1 MLAFPNMET
10 DELCYRIALTKVPGI
25 GCVQARLLLEK
36 FGNAKAIFEARR
48 SHLEHTEGIG
58 SKRAAQI
65 KKFTDFTAAEKELAF
80 IHRYK
85 IKPLFLTD
93 SGYPQRLLSCYDPPT
108 LLYVKGSIN
117 LNAPKIVAVV
127 GTRTPSEQGGRVAEM
142 LIQGLAAAEVTIV
155 SGLAR
160 GIDAAAH
167 RLALKYQTPTL
178 GVLAHGLDYLYPHE
192 HRSLAKQMLE
202 QGGGLLTE
210 FPSQHKPDKH
220 HFPNRNRIVAGLS
233 DALIVIES
241 GCKGGSMLTAALA
254 NGYHKEVFAV
264 PGRISDP
271 KSAGCLLLI
280 QQH

>member
-1 MLAFPNMET
+1 MET
-10 DELCYRIALTKVPGI
+10 DELFYRIALTKVPGI

-36 FGNAKAIFEARR
+36 FGTAKAIFEARR

-117 LNAPKIVAVV
+117 LNSSKMVAVV

-155 SGLAR
+155 S
-160 GIDAAAH
+160 
-167 RLALKYQTPTL
+167 
-178 GVLAHGLDYLYPHE
+178 V
-192 HRSLAKQMLE
+192 
-202 QGGGLLTE
+202 
-210 FPSQHKPDKH
+210 
-220 HFPNRNRIVAGLS
+220 
-233 DALIVIES
+233 
-241 GCKGGSMLTAALA
+241 
-254 NGYHKEVFAV
+254 
-264 PGRISDP
+264 
-271 KSAGCLLLI
+271 
-280 QQH
+280 

>member
-1 MLAFPNMET
+1 MLF
-10 DELCYRIALTKVPGI
+10 
-25 GCVQARLLLEK
+25 
-36 FGNAKAIFEARR
+36 R
-48 SHLEHTEGIG
+48 S
-58 SKRAAQI
+58 
-65 KKFTDFTAAEKELAF
+65 
-80 IHRYK
+80 
-85 IKPLFLTD
+85 
-93 SGYPQRLLSCYDPPT
+93 
-108 LLYVKGSIN
+108 
-117 LNAPKIVAVV
+117 
-127 GTRTPSEQGGRVAEM
+127 
-142 LIQGLAAAEVTIV
+142 
-155 SGLAR
+155 

-280 QQH
+280 QQHQAQIFTDVNTFLEAMRWKTVQPSLQIPSSLPLFATLPEPAQRIVNLLRENSPLHIDDLCRQGMLAPGTLASILLSLEMQGLVRHLPGKRYCLGG